1 MPVAI
6 LYSIII
12 ILMKLL
18 TYYSQNYAGIIGASL
33 LEFYKGVMHDY
44 RIFEVIVL
52 LEYFNFHTN
61 MQLLNIKQN
70 KSYIMNHNSG
80 SQ

>member
-1 MPVAI
+1 
-6 LYSIII
+6 
-12 ILMKLL
+12 MKLL